1 MRHLPCWLLN
11 SLLIWFWTDNI
22 MDNGTEWMTDFSD
35 IVSKFSFRTSEEPED
50 DLCYIVPGQPETI
63 KECNFN
69 PDNKTFIVIHGW
81 TVSASTILVD
91 DFELMCKA
99 VQNMTPM
106 ISSQV
111 TGMFESWVPKLVTA
125 LYERE
130 PTANVIV
137 VDWLSRA
144 QQHYLTSAGYTKLV
158 GRDVAKF
165 VNWLQAEIDYPWEK
179 LHLLGYS
186 LGAHVAGIAGLLTKH
201 KVNRITGMDPAGPSF
216 EYADAQS
223 TLSPDDALFVDVL
236 HTNTRGSPDRS
247 IGIQRPVG
255 HIDIYPNGGTFQPGC
270 DLQNTVLMVATSGL
284 RSTFPLSSSDVL
296 RFQITKTSFN
306 VFSWFSTDMDQI
318 VKCSHERSI
327 HLFIDSL
334 VNQDQESMAYRCS
347 SKDSFNKGMCLSC
360 RKNRCNKVGYGV
372 NKIRTRR
379 SSKMYMKTRN
389 VMPYKVFHYQVK
401 VHFFGKTK
409 LSYTDQP
416 MKISLY
422 GIHGEKENIPY
433 IMPAL
438 NTNTTVSFLLTT
450 DVDIGELLIV
460 KLFWEKDTLISWPWW
475 NPDTFHIR
483 KLRVKSGET
492 QSKIIF
498 RAKEGEFSY
507 LSRGGEAAVFM
518 KEKEAQ
524 SSRKNQRLHK
534 LKMDGSSFKQST
546 E

>member
-1 MRHLPCWLLN
+1 MGRVSSACFISWMYLVYISSGFATSIEPASEFSTFN
-11 SLLIWFWTDNI
+11 NI
-22 MDNGTEWMTDFSD
+22 MENATEWMTDLSD
-35 IVSKFSFRTSEEPED
+35 IESKFSFRTSEEPED

-69 PDNKTFIVIHGW
+69 PDTKTFIVIHGW
-81 TVSASTILVD
+81 TV
-91 DFELMCKA
+91 
-99 VQNMTPM
+99 
-106 ISSQV
+106 
-111 TGMFESWVPKLVTA
+111 TGMFESWVPILETA
-125 LYERE
+125 LYDRD

-144 QQHYLTSAGYTKLV
+144 QQHSPTSAAYTKLV
-158 GRDVAKF
+158 GRNVAKF
-165 VNWLQAEIDYPWEK
+165 VYWLQMEFVLCGK
-179 LHLLGYS
+179 LH
-186 LGAHVAGIAGLLTKH
+186 IFW
-201 KVNRITGMDPAGPSF
+201 NRMDPAGPSF

-284 RSTFPLSSSDVL
+284 R
-296 RFQITKTSFN
+296 N
-306 VFSWFSTDMDQI
+306 MDQI

-416 MKISLY
+416 IKISLY

-433 IMPAL
+433 ILPAL
-438 NTNTTVSFLLTT
+438 NTNTTMSFLLTT
-450 DVDIGELLIV
+450 DTDIGELLMV
-460 KLFWEKDTLISWPWW
+460 KLLWEKDTLISWPWW

-483 KLRVKSGET
+483 KLRIKSGER

-498 RAKEGEFSY
+498 SAKEGEFSY
-507 LSRGGEAAVFM
+507 LSRGGEAAVFV

-534 LKMDGSSFKQST
+534 LKMHGSSFKQST

>member
-1 MRHLPCWLLN
+1 MGRVSSACFI
-11 SLLIWFWTDNI
+11 SWTFFVYISSRFATTIEPSEFTTFNNI

-35 IVSKFSFRTSEEPED
+35 IESKFSFRTSEEPED

-81 TVSASTILVD
+81 TV
-91 DFELMCKA
+91 
-99 VQNMTPM
+99 
-106 ISSQV
+106 

-125 LYERE
+125 LLERE

-144 QQHYLTSAGYTKLV
+144 QQHYPTSAAYTKLV

-270 DLQNTVLMVATSGL
+270 DLQNTVLMVATTGL
-284 RSTFPLSSSDVL
+284 R
-296 RFQITKTSFN
+296 N
-306 VFSWFSTDMDQI
+306 MDQI

-334 VNQDQESMAYRCS
+334 VNQEQESFAYRCS

-360 RKNRCNKVGYGV
+360 RKNRCNKVGYRV

-379 SSKMYMKTRN
+379 SSKMYMKTRD

-450 DVDIGELLIV
+450 DADIGELLMV
-460 KLFWEKDTLISWPWW
+460 KLLWEKDTLISWPWW

-483 KLRVKSGET
+483 KLCIKSGET

-498 RAKEGEFSY
+498 SAKEGEFSY
-507 LSRGGEAAVFM
+507 LSRGGEAVVFV
-518 KEKEAQ
+518 KDKEAFGK
-524 SSRKNQRLHK
+524 RRFEK
-534 LKMDGSSFKQST
+534 LKSHHMTPLKKIHLSLFCSC
-546 E
+546 

>member
-284 RSTFPLSSSDVL
+284 R
-296 RFQITKTSFN
+296 N
-306 VFSWFSTDMDQI
+306 MDQI

-524 SSRKNQRLHK
+524 SSRKNQR
-534 LKMDGSSFKQST
+534 
-546 E
+546 

>member
-1 MRHLPCWLLN
+1 MGRVSSACFI
-11 SLLIWFWTDNI
+11 SWTFFVYISSRFATTIEPSEFTTFNNI

-35 IVSKFSFRTSEEPED
+35 IESKFSFRTSEEPED

-81 TVSASTILVD
+81 TV
-91 DFELMCKA
+91 
-99 VQNMTPM
+99 
-106 ISSQV
+106 

-125 LYERE
+125 LLERE

-144 QQHYLTSAGYTKLV
+144 QQHYPTSAAYTKLV

-270 DLQNTVLMVATSGL
+270 DLQNTVLMVATTGL
-284 RSTFPLSSSDVL
+284 R
-296 RFQITKTSFN
+296 N
-306 VFSWFSTDMDQI
+306 MDQI

-334 VNQDQESMAYRCS
+334 VNQEQESFAYRCS

-360 RKNRCNKVGYGV
+360 RKNRCNKVGYRV

-379 SSKMYMKTRN
+379 SSKMYMKTRD

-450 DVDIGELLIV
+450 DADIGELLMV
-460 KLFWEKDTLISWPWW
+460 KLLWEKDTLISWPWW

-483 KLRVKSGET
+483 KLCIKSGET

-498 RAKEGEFSY
+498 SAKEGEFSY
-507 LSRGGEAAVFM
+507 LSRGGEAVVFV
-518 KEKEAQ
+518 KDKEAFGKRGSNKLNILKLVANWSQ
-524 SSRKNQRLHK
+524 HK
-534 LKMDGSSFKQST
+534 QNSGT
-546 E
+546 

>member
-1 MRHLPCWLLN
+1 MGRVTSACFISWIYFVFSSAFETTIEPTIEFAAFGNLMEN
-11 SLLIWFWTDNI
+11 A
-22 MDNGTEWMTDFSD
+22 TEWMMDFTD
-35 IVSKFSFRTSEEPED
+35 IESKFSFRTNEEPEE
-50 DLCYIVPGQPETI
+50 DLCYIVPGQPQTI

-69 PDNKTFIVIHGW
+69 PDYKTFIIIHGW
-81 TVSASTILVD
+81 T
-91 DFELMCKA
+91 
-99 VQNMTPM
+99 
-106 ISSQV
+106 V

-125 LYERE
+125 LFERE

-144 QQHYLTSAGYTKLV
+144 QQHYPTSAAYTKLV
-158 GRDVAKF
+158 GKDVAKF

-186 LGAHVAGIAGLLTKH
+186 LGAHVAGIAGLLTRH
-201 KVNRITGMDPAGPSF
+201 KVNRITGMDPAGPTF

-270 DLQNTVLMVATSGL
+270 DLQNTMLMVATSGL
-284 RSTFPLSSSDVL
+284 R
-296 RFQITKTSFN
+296 N
-306 VFSWFSTDMDQI
+306 MDQI

-334 VNQDQESMAYRCS
+334 VNQEQQSLAYRCS

-360 RKNRCNKVGYGV
+360 RKNRCNKVGYSV
-372 NKIRTRR
+372 NKIRSRR
-379 SSKMYMKTRN
+379 SSKMYLKTRDM
-389 VMPYKVFHYQVK
+389 MPYKVFHYQVK
-401 VHFFGKTK
+401 VHFFSKTK
-409 LSYTDQP
+409 ISYNDQP
-416 MKISLY
+416 MKISLF

-438 NTNTTVSFLLTT
+438 DTNSTVSFLLTT
-450 DVDIGELLIV
+450 DTDIGELLMV
-460 KLFWEKDTLISWPWW
+460 KLLWEKDSLISWPWW
-475 NPDTFHIR
+475 NPDIFHIR
-483 KLRVKSGET
+483 KLRIKSGET
-492 QSKIIF
+492 QSKVIF
-498 RAKEGEFSY
+498 SAKESEFSY
-507 LSRGGEAAVFM
+507 LSRGGEAAVFV
-518 KEKEAQ
+518 KDKEAQ

-534 LKMDGSSFKQST
+534 LKMHGSLFKQDT

>member
-1 MRHLPCWLLN
+1 MIIMMFNKGRV
-11 SLLIWFWTDNI
+11 SSAFLISWMYFVYISSGLETTIDPTAESITLSDIIGNA
-22 MDNGTEWMTDFSD
+22 TEWMMDFTD
-35 IVSKFSFRTSEEPED
+35 IESKFSFRTLEEPED
-50 DLCYIVPGQPETI
+50 DLCYIVPGQPQSI
-63 KECNFN
+63 KDCNFN
-69 PDNKTFIVIHGW
+69 TETKTFIVIHGW
-81 TVSASTILVD
+81 T
-91 DFELMCKA
+91 
-99 VQNMTPM
+99 
-106 ISSQV
+106 V

-130 PTANVIV
+130 PSANVIV

-144 QQHYLTSAGYTKLV
+144 QQHYPTSASYTKLV
-158 GRDVAKF
+158 GKDVAKF

-201 KVNRITGMDPAGPSF
+201 KVNRITGMDPAGPTF
-216 EYADAQS
+216 EYADSLS
-223 TLSPDDALFVDVL
+223 TLSPDDANFVDVL

-270 DLQNTVLMVATSGL
+270 DLQNTMLMVATTGL
-284 RSTFPLSSSDVL
+284 R
-296 RFQITKTSFN
+296 N
-306 VFSWFSTDMDQI
+306 MDQI

-334 VNQDQESMAYRCS
+334 VNQDHESMAFRCS
-347 SKDSFNKGMCLSC
+347 SRDSFNKGMCLSC
-360 RKNRCNKVGYGV
+360 RKNRCNKVGYAV

-379 SSKMYMKTRN
+379 SSKMYMKTREM
-389 VMPYKVFHYQVK
+389 MPYKVFHYQVK
-401 VHFFGKTK
+401 VHFFGKTQ

-433 IMPAL
+433 IMPTL
-438 NTNTTVSFLLTT
+438 NTNSTVSFLLTT
-450 DVDIGELLIV
+450 DADIGELLMV
-460 KLFWEKDTLISWPWW
+460 KLLWEKDTLISWPWW
-475 NPDTFHIR
+475 NSDTFHIR
-483 KLRVKSGET
+483 KLRIKSGET

-498 RAKEGEFSY
+498 SAKESEFSY
-507 LSRGGEAAVFM
+507 LSRGGEAAVFV
-518 KEKEAQ
+518 KDKEAQ

-534 LKMDGSSFKQST
+534 MKMHGSSFKQNN

>member
-1 MRHLPCWLLN
+1 MGRVSSACFI
-11 SLLIWFWTDNI
+11 SWTFFVYISSSFATTIEPSEFTTFNNI

-35 IVSKFSFRTSEEPED
+35 IESKFSFRTSEEPED
-50 DLCYIVPGQPETI
+50 DLCYMVPGQPETI

-81 TVSASTILVD
+81 T
-91 DFELMCKA
+91 
-99 VQNMTPM
+99 
-106 ISSQV
+106 V

-144 QQHYLTSAGYTKLV
+144 QQHYPTSAAYTKLV

-270 DLQNTVLMVATSGL
+270 DLQNTVLMVATTGL
-284 RSTFPLSSSDVL
+284 R
-296 RFQITKTSFN
+296 N
-306 VFSWFSTDMDQI
+306 MDQI

-334 VNQDQESMAYRCS
+334 VNQEQESFAYRCS

-360 RKNRCNKVGYGV
+360 LFCFF
-372 NKIRTRR
+372 KICSKYNHL
-379 SSKMYMKTRN
+379 SS
-389 VMPYKVFHYQVK
+389 VFHYQVK

-450 DVDIGELLIV
+450 DADIGELLMV
-460 KLFWEKDTLISWPWW
+460 KLLWEKDTFISWPWW

-483 KLRVKSGET
+483 KLRIKSGET

-498 RAKEGEFSY
+498 SAKEGEFSY
-507 LSRGGEAAVFM
+507 LSRGGEAVVFV
-518 KEKEAQ
+518 KDKEAQ

-534 LKMDGSSFKQST
+534 LKMHGSSFKQST

>member
-1 MRHLPCWLLN
+1 MGKGSDYCLITWIYFAYISAGYAITIEPTIN
-11 SLLIWFWTDNI
+11 STVFSDI
-22 MDNGTEWMTDFSD
+22 MDNATEWMMDFSD
-35 IVSKFSFRTSEEPED
+35 VESKFSFRTIDEPED
-50 DLCYIVPGQPETI
+50 DLCYIVPGQPHTI

-69 PDNKTFIVIHGW
+69 TENNTFIVIHGW
-81 TVSASTILVD
+81 TV
-91 DFELMCKA
+91 
-99 VQNMTPM
+99 
-106 ISSQV
+106 
-111 TGMFESWVPKLVTA
+111 TGMFESWVHKLVTA

-144 QQHYLTSAGYTKLV
+144 QQHYPTSAAYTKPV
-158 GRDVAKF
+158 GKDVAKF
-165 VNWLQAEIDYPWEK
+165 VNWLQAELDYPWEK

-186 LGAHVAGIAGLLTKH
+186 LGAHVAGIAGLLTKY
-201 KVNRITGMDPAGPSF
+201 KVNRITGLDPAGPTF

-223 TLSPDDALFVDVL
+223 TLSPDDARFVDVL

-255 HIDIYPNGGTFQPGC
+255 HVDIYPNGGTFQPGC
-270 DLQNTVLMVATSGL
+270 DLQNTMMMVATSGL
-284 RSTFPLSSSDVL
+284 R
-296 RFQITKTSFN
+296 N
-306 VFSWFSTDMDQI
+306 MDQI
-318 VKCSHERSI
+318 VKCSHERSV

-334 VNQDQESMAYRCS
+334 LNTEQQSLAYHCN

-360 RKNRCNKVGYGV
+360 RKNRCNKVGYSI

-379 SSKMYMKTRN
+379 SSKMYMKTRDM
-389 VMPYKVFHYQVK
+389 MPYKLFHYQVK
-401 VHFFGKTK
+401 VHFFSKTK

-433 IMPAL
+433 VMSDL
-438 NTNTTVSFLLTT
+438 NTNSTLSFLLTT
-450 DVDIGELLIV
+450 DVDMGELLMV
-460 KLFWEKDTLISWPWW
+460 KILWEKDTLIGWPWW
-475 NPDTFHIR
+475 SPDTFHIR

-492 QSKIIF
+492 QSKVIF
-498 RAKEGEFSY
+498 SAKDGEFSY
-507 LSRGGEAAVFM
+507 LARGGDAAVFV
-518 KEKEAQ
+518 KAKEAQ

-534 LKMDGSSFKQST
+534 LTMHGSSFKQNT